1 MTNHPIPEPGPAPM
15 SGLLKQ
21 LRVSLLITLGVSA
34 FIAAG
39 DLLDGLVRGDFLGAL
54 VERASGTA
62 VVCALVALVHSVVY
76 GVMRFGRPET
86 RDVRGVWAGVGV
98 LMVLDVVPLF
108 AAGHLVLALL
118 PLLAAVGGWAFGRHT
133 GATADAAPYGALF
146 FGLLSLPVQLVVAV
160 VMSIAGWL

>member
-1 MTNHPIPEPGPAPM
+1 MN
-15 SGLLKQ
+15 GLFRQ

-39 DLLDGLVRGDFLGAL
+39 DLLVGLVHGDFLAAL
-54 VERASGTA
+54 GDRASGVA
-62 VVCALVALVHSVVY
+62 IVCAFVALVHSAIY

-86 RDVRGVWAGVGV
+86 REARGVWAGVGV

-108 AAGHLVLALL
+108 AAGHLVLALI
-118 PLLAAVGGWAFGRHT
+118 PLLAAVGGWAFGKHT
-133 GATADAAPYGALF
+133 GETADAAPYGALF
-146 FGLLSLPVQLVVAV
+146 FGLLSLPVQLVVAM